1 MLLTVGSVLSIMNLR
16 SLGKQIETF
25 CDGPFIVNNSANIV
39 NTNFE
44 RMQKEVYR
52 AISNSDPDIND
63 EAITAARESAAMI
76 KEQLPVI
83 EKHFLGDKQIIERLD
98 TAFSELEP
106 MREYVLTLAGA
117 NKGAEAAAYM
127 ENNNIPV
134 IEKAQTELDLLIES
148 GNAKGIALVGGLQKG
163 CSQQL

>member
-1 MLLTVGSVLSIMNLR
+1 
-16 SLGKQIETF
+16 
-25 CDGPFIVNNSANIV
+25 
-39 NTNFE
+39 
-44 RMQKEVYR
+44 
-52 AISNSDPDIND
+52 
-63 EAITAARESAAMI
+63 MI

-117 NKGAEAAAYM
+117 NKGAEAAYM

-134 IEKAQTELDLLIES
+134 IEKAQTELDLLILTVLRGRLAS
-148 GNAKGIALVGGLQKG
+148 
-163 CSQQL
+163 